1 MFFFQGSEDAFSRHF
16 DLVPS
21 ACDAPRSAA
30 SCMHIGFLCLI
41 LEVGTIDLHLGDAP
55 VVLVI
60 VFFSSPN
67 F

>member
-1 MFFFQGSEDAFSRHF
+1 MRMDSRYF

-41 LEVGTIDLHLGDAP
+41 LEVGATNLHLGDAP
-55 VVLVI
+55 VVSVTF
-60 VFFSSPN
+60 FFSSPN